1 MPTIWSACS
10 KRSVNNEVAVRIK
23 RVYAEAECADGL
35 RVLVDRLWPRGLSK
49 NDARIDLWAKEAAP
63 SPQLRR
69 WFGHDPEKWDAFRHR
84 YLAELAARPQD
95 LTSLTDAVRHC
106 TVTLLYAS
114 RDTLHNHALVLKAY
128 LDAQCPEAPVD
139 GDTA

>member
-1 MPTIWSACS
+1 MT
-10 KRSVNNEVAVRIK
+10 VRIK

-49 NDARIDLWAKEAAP
+49 IEARIDLWAKEAAP
-63 SPQLRR
+63 SPELRR
-69 WFGHDPEKWDAFRHR
+69 WFGHDPEKWKEFRHR

-95 LTSLTDAVRHC
+95 LASLQDAVRHC
-106 TVTLLYAS
+106 TVTLLYAA
-114 RDTLHNHALVLKAY
+114 RDTLHNHAQVLKAY
-128 LDAQCPEAPVD
+128 LDAQHPEPPAD